1 MKGPC
6 KTRLLLGQDL
16 RADSV
21 GSLVTAGRR
30 DIIKG
35 GLSLV
40 LRALAE
46 ERSQS
51 PKRPGV
57 GRDKGGSQ
65 VECQTGPCFVGVAA
79 SRLHSLFYTQPQ
91 LKFI

>member
-1 MKGPC
+1 MKEPC
-6 KTRLLLGQDL
+6 KTRLLLGEDL
-16 RADSV
+16 RDDSV
-21 GSLVTAGRR
+21 GSLLTTGRR

-46 ERSQS
+46 ERGQS
-51 PKRPGV
+51 PKRPGI
-57 GRDKGGSQ
+57 GRDKNGCQ

-79 SRLHSLFYTQPQ
+79 SRLHSLFYLQPQ
-91 LKFI
+91 LK

>member
-6 KTRLLLGQDL
+6 RIRLLLGQDL

-21 GSLVTAGRR
+21 GSLVTVGRR

-46 ERSQS
+46 ERGQS

-57 GRDKGGSQ
+57 SGIKL
-65 VECQTGPCFVGVAA
+65 ECQTGPCFVGVAA
-79 SRLHSLFYTQPQ
+79 SRLHSLFFTQSQ
-91 LKFI
+91 LNLI